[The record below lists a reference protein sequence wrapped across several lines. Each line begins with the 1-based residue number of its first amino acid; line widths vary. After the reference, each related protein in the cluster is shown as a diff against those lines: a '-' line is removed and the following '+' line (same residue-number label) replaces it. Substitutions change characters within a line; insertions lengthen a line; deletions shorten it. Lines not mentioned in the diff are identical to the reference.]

1 LTAKLLTAIDTSVK
15 YLIAQQIE
23 NGNLIF
29 GLKYRQHFVY
39 ANLSR

>member
-1 LTAKLLTAIDTSVK
+1 LTAKLLTAIVTVVQ
-15 YLIAQQIE
+15 YLIAQQVT

-29 GLKYRQHFVY
+29 EFKYRQHFVY